1 MPFIS
6 YEATITI
13 AYLVDSVNRFF
24 PISRNSGNSTR
35 NIMFFYYSDERDF
48 LAPSASVFRP
58 PLPRIFVPPPLP
70 VFALPVPHSRVC
82 LSSRS
87 RALPAPRFRTPA
99 PCFSLPPSPLP
110 TSYRLFSPMAPRPTA
125 HSGRIIPGPLRR
137 NNSPCKSPSPARP
150 PSVLASGK
158 THRSDK
164 ANGRQ
169 TVSEPAVPRLLRL
182 RLIAHGFFLLI
193 SGTSV
198 RPKI

>member
-6 YEATITI
+6 GEATITI

-58 PLPRIFVPPPLP
+58 PLPRIFVPLRSPFLHSRFLIPA
-70 VFALPVPHSRVC
+70 FAYLPVPAPSRLPVSAPLLLAFRSLRP
-82 LSSRS
+82 LSR
-87 RALPAPRFRTPA
+87 PRTDSSPPWHPVRRLTPA
-99 PCFSLPPSPLP
+99 TSSPVRSGETITLVPS
-110 TSYRLFSPMAPRPTA
+110 
-125 HSGRIIPGPLRR
+125 
-137 NNSPCKSPSPARP
+137 SPARP
-150 PSVLASGK
+150 LSVLASGK

-169 TVSEPAVPRLLRL
+169 TVSDPAVPRLLRL
-182 RLIAHGFFLLI
+182 SLIAHGFFLLI